1 MEGSKKRHRLVP
13 DAQTDGV
20 FLYSI
25 GAPQFAKV
33 LTSLLQLKVIPQ

>member
-13 DAQTDGV
+13 NARADGV